1 MDNSHPGNY
10 TQCPH
15 YDGRLIERVATL
27 ERVVLGNP
35 GKADGMA
42 TQDRKRHGNI
52 PQRHLRPPHLFF
64 SIHTPPA
71 RNFHCGTP
79 ISFLDL
85 R

>member
-1 MDNSHPGNY
+1 LNPPGVGQASRARPGKSRY
-10 TQCPH
+10 AADH
-15 YDGRLIERVATL
+15 RLPL
-27 ERVVLGNP
+27 EG